1 MFKPTDYE
9 EILKFKNP
17 LFIDLRSEEEFE
29 EGTISG
35 AISMPVLSN
44 EERKIVGTLYVSG
57 DVKGAKEKGVEFFAP
72 KLGSYY
78 RRMSQMEE
86 EHEVVLFCS
95 RGGYRS
101 TALFNLLKTLGHS
114 VYKLN
119 HGYKGYRRYVLKFLE
134 TLGDYDYVVLKG
146 YTGCGKTE
154 ILRELK
160 SRGENV
166 LDLEGLARHRGSLFG
181 GVGMGSQP
189 SQKTFESALT
199 ESFKSFKPGPVFV
212 EGESSRIGSINLPN
226 PLIKA
231 MAKSEGVFLIE
242 DSVERRVERIKSDYL
257 KDYGPEKKEEII
269 SAFENLKRYI
279 SAERYENYLKLIDEE
294 NFDFIIEDLIIKY
307 YDANY
312 SIKKDKIFYKV
323 CNEDINKSCDI
334 ILNKLKSTC

>member
-9 EILKFKNP
+9 EILKFNSP
-17 LFIDLRSEEEFE
+17 LFIDLRSEEEYE

-57 DVKGAKEKGVEFFAP
+57 DIKGAKEKGVEFFTP
-72 KLGSYY
+72 KLTEYY
-78 RRMSQMEE
+78 RRISEMEE
-86 EHEVVLFCS
+86 EHEVVLFCA

-119 HGYKGYRRYVLKFLE
+119 HGYKSYRRYVLNFLD
-134 TLGDYDYVVLKG
+134 TLGDYDYVILKG

-154 ILRELK
+154 ILKELRE
-160 SRGENV
+160 RGENV

-181 GVGMGSQP
+181 GVGMGDQP
-189 SQKTFESALT
+189 SQKTFESELM
-199 ESFKSFKPGPVFV
+199 ESFTSFKPGPVFV

-226 PLIKA
+226 QLIKS
-231 MAKSEGVFLIE
+231 MAKSEKVFLIE
-242 DSVERRVERIKSDYL
+242 DTIERRVERIKGDYL
-257 KDYGPEKKEEII
+257 KDYGPDKKEEII

-279 SAERYENYLKLIDEE
+279 SAERYENYLKMIDEE

-312 SIKKDKIFYKV
+312 SIKKGNIFYKV
-323 CNEDINKSCDI
+323 CNDDVKKSCDT
-334 ILNKLKSTC
+334 ILNKLK

>member
-9 EILKFKNP
+9 EILKFNSP
-17 LFIDLRSEEEFE
+17 LFIDLRSEEEYE

-57 DVKGAKEKGVEFFAP
+57 DIKGAKEKGVEFFTP
-72 KLGSYY
+72 KLTEYY
-78 RRMSQMEE
+78 RRISEMEE
-86 EHEVVLFCS
+86 EHDVVLFCA

-119 HGYKGYRRYVLKFLE
+119 HGYKSYRRYVLNFLD
-134 TLGDYDYVVLKG
+134 TLGDYDYVILKG

-154 ILRELK
+154 ILKELRE
-160 SRGENV
+160 RGENV
-166 LDLEGLARHRGSLFG
+166 LDLEGLERHRGSLFG
-181 GVGMGSQP
+181 GVGMGDQP
-189 SQKTFESALT
+189 SQKNFESALM

-226 PLIKA
+226 QLIKA
-231 MAKSEGVFLIE
+231 MAKSEKVFLIE
-242 DSVERRVERIKSDYL
+242 DRLERRVERIKGDYL
-257 KDYGPEKKEEII
+257 KDYGPDKKEEII

-279 SAERYENYLKLIDEE
+279 SAERYENYLKMIDEE

-312 SIKKDKIFYKV
+312 SIKKGNIFCKV
-323 CNEDINKSCDI
+323 CNKDVKKSCDI
-334 ILNKLKSTC
+334 ILNKLK

>member
-1 MFKPTDYE
+1 MFKGTDYE

-17 LFIDLRSEEEFE
+17 LFIDLRSEGEFE
-29 EGTISG
+29 GGTIPA

-57 DVKGAKEKGVEFFAP
+57 DVKGAKGKGVEFFAP
-72 KLGSYY
+72 KLTEYY
-78 RRMSQMEE
+78 KYISQMEE
-86 EHEVVLFCS
+86 DHDVVLFCS

-119 HGYKGYRRYVLKFLE
+119 HGYKAYRRYVLNFID

-154 ILRELK
+154 ILKELK
-160 SRGENV
+160 RRGENV

-181 GVGMGSQP
+181 GVGMGGQP
-189 SQKTFESALT
+189 SQKTFESELMESF
-199 ESFKSFKPGPVFV
+199 ESFKSGPVFV
-212 EGESSRIGSINLPN
+212 EGESSRIGSINLPAT
-226 PLIKA
+226 LIKA
-231 MAKSEGVFLIE
+231 MAQTEKVFLIE
-242 DSVERRVERIKSDYL
+242 DRVERRIERIKADYL
-257 KDYGPEKKEEII
+257 KDYGTDKKEEII
-269 SAFENLKRYI
+269 SAFNNLKRYI
-279 SAERYENYLKLIDEE
+279 STERYENYLKMIDEE
-294 NFDFIIEDLIIKY
+294 NFDFVIEDLIIKY

-323 CNEDINKSCDI
+323 YNEDIKKSCDT
-334 ILNKLKSTC
+334 ILNVLK

>member
-1 MFKPTDYE
+1 MFKGTDYE

-17 LFIDLRSEEEFE
+17 IFVDLRSEGEFE
-29 EGTISG
+29 EGTIPG

-78 RRMSQMEE
+78 RRISKMEE

-101 TALFNLLKTLGHS
+101 TALFNLLKTLGHN

-119 HGYKGYRRYVLKFLE
+119 HGYKAYRRYVLNFID
-134 TLGDYDYVVLKG
+134 TLGDYEYVVLKG

-154 ILRELK
+154 VLKELK
-160 SRGENV
+160 GRGENV
-166 LDLEGLARHRGSLFG
+166 LDLEDLARHRGSLFG
-181 GVGMGSQP
+181 GVGMGAQP
-189 SQKTFESALT
+189 SQKTFESALM
-199 ESFKSFKPGPVFV
+199 ESFKSFEPGPVFV

-231 MAKSEGVFLIE
+231 MAKSERVFLIE

-257 KDYGPEKKEEII
+257 KDYGPYKKEEIV

-294 NFDFIIEDLIIKY
+294 NFDFVIEDLIVKY

-312 SIKKDKIFYKV
+312 SIKKDKTFYKV

-334 ILNKLKSTC
+334 ILNKLK

>member
-1 MFKPTDYE
+1 MFKGTDYE
-9 EILKFKNP
+9 EILKFNNP
-17 LFIDLRSEEEFE
+17 IFVDLRSEGEFE
-29 EGTISG
+29 EGTIPG

-72 KLGSYY
+72 KLTEYY
-78 RRMSQMEE
+78 KHISQMEE
-86 EHEVVLFCS
+86 KHEVILFCS

-101 TALFNLLKTLGHS
+101 TALFNLLKTLGHN

-119 HGYKGYRRYVLKFLE
+119 HGYKGYRRYVLNFME

-160 SRGENV
+160 GRGENV

-181 GVGMGSQP
+181 GVGMGDQP
-189 SQKTFESALT
+189 SQKTFESALM

-226 PLIKA
+226 QLIKA
-231 MAKSEGVFLIE
+231 MAKSEKVFLIE
-242 DSVERRVERIKSDYL
+242 DRLERRVERIKSDYL
-257 KDYGPEKKEEII
+257 KDYGPHKKEEIV

-279 SAERYENYLKLIDEE
+279 SAERYENYLKMIDEE
-294 NFDFIIEDLIIKY
+294 NFDFVIEDLIVKY

-312 SIKKDKIFYKV
+312 SIKKDKTFYKV

-334 ILNKLKSTC
+334 ILNKLK

>member
-1 MFKPTDYE
+1 MFKGTDYE
-9 EILKFKNP
+9 EILKFNNP
-17 LFIDLRSEEEFE
+17 IFVDLRSEGEFE
-29 EGTISG
+29 KGTIPG

-72 KLGSYY
+72 KLTEYY
-78 RRMSQMEE
+78 KNISQMEE
-86 EHEVVLFCS
+86 EHDVVLFCS

-101 TALFNLLKTLGHS
+101 TALFNLLKTLGHN

-119 HGYKGYRRYVLKFLE
+119 HGYKAYRRYVLNFME

-160 SRGENV
+160 ERGENV
-166 LDLEGLARHRGSLFG
+166 LDLEDLARHRGSLFG
-181 GVGMGSQP
+181 GVGMGAQP
-189 SQKTFESALT
+189 SQKTFESELM

-226 PLIKA
+226 QLIKA
-231 MAKSEGVFLIE
+231 MANSERVFLIA
-242 DSVERRVERIKSDYL
+242 DRLERRVERIKSDYL
-257 KDYGPEKKEEII
+257 KDYGPYKKEEIV

-279 SAERYENYLKLIDEE
+279 SGERYENYLKMIDEE
-294 NFDFIIEDLIIKY
+294 NFDFVIEDLIVKY

-312 SIKKDKIFYKV
+312 SIKKDKTFYKV
-323 CNEDINKSCDI
+323 CNEDVNKSCDI
-334 ILNKLKSTC
+334 ILNKLK

>member
-1 MFKPTDYE
+1 MFKGTDYE

-17 LFIDLRSEEEFE
+17 IFIDLRSEGEYE
-29 EGTISG
+29 EGTIPG

-72 KLGSYY
+72 KLTEYY
-78 RRMSQMEE
+78 KSISQMEE
-86 EHEVVLFCS
+86 EYEVVLFCS

-101 TALFNLLKTLGHS
+101 TALFNLLKTLGHN

-119 HGYKGYRRYVLKFLE
+119 HGYKGYRRYVLNFID
-134 TLGDYDYVVLKG
+134 TLGDYNYVVLKG

-154 ILRELK
+154 ILKELK
-160 SRGENV
+160 ERGENV

-181 GVGMGSQP
+181 GVGMGAQP
-189 SQKTFESALT
+189 SQKTFESELV

-226 PLIKA
+226 QLIKA
-231 MAKSEGVFLIE
+231 MSKSERVFLIA
-242 DSVERRVERIKSDYL
+242 DRLERRVERIKSDYL
-257 KDYGPEKKEEII
+257 KDYGPYKKEEIV

-279 SAERYENYLKLIDEE
+279 SGERYENYLKMIDEE
-294 NFDFIIEDLIIKY
+294 NFDFVIADLIIKY

-312 SIKKDKIFYKV
+312 SIKKDKTFYKV

-334 ILNKLKSTC
+334 ILNKLK

>member
-1 MFKPTDYE
+1 MFKGTDYE

-17 LFIDLRSEEEFE
+17 IFVDLRSEGEFE
-29 EGTISG
+29 EGTIPG

-72 KLGSYY
+72 KLTEYY
-78 RRMSQMEE
+78 KHISQMEE

-95 RGGYRS
+95 RGGFRS
-101 TALFNLLKTLGHS
+101 TALFNLLKTLGHN

-119 HGYKGYRRYVLKFLE
+119 HGYKAYRRYVLNFME

-154 ILRELK
+154 ILKELK
-160 SRGENV
+160 GRGENV

-181 GVGMGSQP
+181 GVGMGAQP
-189 SQKTFESALT
+189 SQKTFESELV
-199 ESFKSFKPGPVFV
+199 ESFKSLKPGLVFV

-226 PLIKA
+226 QLIKA
-231 MAKSEGVFLIE
+231 MAKSERVFLIE
-242 DSVERRVERIKSDYL
+242 DRLERRVERIKSDYL
-257 KDYGPEKKEEII
+257 KDYGPHKKEEIV

-279 SAERYENYLKLIDEE
+279 NAERYENYLKMIDEE
-294 NFDFIIEDLIIKY
+294 NFDFVIEDLIVKY

-312 SIKKDKIFYKV
+312 SIKKDKTFYKV

-334 ILNKLKSTC
+334 ILNKLK